1 MLTHCL
7 LTEGEWAREKGRES
21 DLIRCCSNAKV
32 FQKGGVAQGEGG
44 CLLACIKYFTVSSA
58 GAASNGPSVHRRR
71 SRVTVGCGR
80 WCGGWSVGGW
90 CGIGESPNKWPG
102 T

>member
-1 MLTHCL
+1 M
-7 LTEGEWAREKGRES
+7 
-21 DLIRCCSNAKV
+21 

-71 SRVTVGCGR
+71 SRMTVGCG
-80 WCGGWSVGGW
+80 GWSGKGGGW
-90 CGIGESPNKWPG
+90 CGIGVSPNSWPG